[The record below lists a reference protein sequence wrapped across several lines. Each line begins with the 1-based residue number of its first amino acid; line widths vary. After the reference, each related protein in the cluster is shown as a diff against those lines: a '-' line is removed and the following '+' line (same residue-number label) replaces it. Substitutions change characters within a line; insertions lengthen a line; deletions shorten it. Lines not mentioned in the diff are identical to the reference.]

1 MGDRGLHPE
10 SAARAAPTVA
20 RRAPLVAALA
30 LALIGGGCA
39 GRHRGPRT
47 LATIGGVV
55 ALGGSTT
62 WVIGERND
70 ERSVLTAGVAAV
82 AAGIAAMVAAGGWM
96 ASAVACN
103 ADPDCPDD
111 EQCKEIPAPP
121 GGIPYKQC
129 MAR

>member
-1 MGDRGLHPE
+1 MGDRVGQPD
-10 SAARAAPTVA
+10 SAARAAPGRTRLIA
-20 RRAPLVAALA
+20 LLALA
-30 LALIGGGCA
+30 LASGGCA

-47 LATIGGVV
+47 LATIGGVI
-55 ALGGSTT
+55 ALGGSTA
-62 WVIGERND
+62 WVVGERND
-70 ERSVLTAGVAAV
+70 NRATLTAGVAAV

-96 ASAVACN
+96 AAAVACN

-111 EQCKEIPAPP
+111 ETCKEIPAPP

>member
-1 MGDRGLHPE
+1 MGDPVVHPE
-10 SAARAAPTVA
+10 SSSRRPASVGRVA
-20 RRAPLVAALA
+20 LVVIVAVALVVA
-30 LALIGGGCA
+30 GCA

-47 LATIGGVV
+47 LATIGGMV
-55 ALGGSTT
+55 ALGGGTA
-62 WVIGERND
+62 WVVGERND
-70 ERSVLTAGVAAV
+70 NRASLTAGVLAV

-96 ASAVACN
+96 ATAVSCA

-129 MAR
+129 VPR

>member
-1 MGDRGLHPE
+1 MI
-10 SAARAAPTVA
+10 AV
-20 RRAPLVAALA
+20 LVLVLA
-30 LALIGGGCA
+30 GGGCA

-47 LATIGGVV
+47 LATFGGVI
-55 ALGGSTT
+55 ALGGSTA

-70 ERSVLTAGVAAV
+70 NRSVLTAGVAAV

-96 ASAVACN
+96 AAAVACN

-129 MAR
+129 MVR